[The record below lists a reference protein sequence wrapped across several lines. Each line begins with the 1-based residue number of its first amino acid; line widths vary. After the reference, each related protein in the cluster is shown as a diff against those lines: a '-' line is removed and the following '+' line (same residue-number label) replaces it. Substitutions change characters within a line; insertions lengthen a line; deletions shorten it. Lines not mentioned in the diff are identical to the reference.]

1 MDIEDWRAKID
12 EIDEGLL
19 TLLNRRMSFALEI
32 GKIKAENGEPV
43 YSPDREAL
51 IRDRIKALNS
61 GPLSDEAVDRLFW
74 LIIGES
80 RSLEQKRGEAEA

>member
-1 MDIEDWRAKID
+1 MGIEDWRARID

-19 TLLNRRMSFALEI
+19 TLLNQRMSFALEI
-32 GKIKAENGEPV
+32 GKIKAASGEPV

-61 GPLSDEAVDRLFW
+61 GPLSDEAVDRLFR
-74 LIIGES
+74 LIIDES
-80 RSLEQKRGEAEA
+80 RSLVQRRGEAEA

>member
-51 IRDRIKALNS
+51 IRDRIKA
-61 GPLSDEAVDRLFW
+61 GR
-74 LIIGES
+74 G
-80 RSLEQKRGEAEA
+80 RSLVEVAAGRFGQKRFKG